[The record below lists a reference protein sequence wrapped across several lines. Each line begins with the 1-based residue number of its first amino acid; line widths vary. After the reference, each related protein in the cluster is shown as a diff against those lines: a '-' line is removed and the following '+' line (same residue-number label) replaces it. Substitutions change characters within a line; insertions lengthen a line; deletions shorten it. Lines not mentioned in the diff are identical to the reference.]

1 MKRRGERASD
11 GISCQTYI
19 FHLRSGTKR
28 ERERERE
35 REKIIAEEIK
45 QKSFISA
52 LFNISSLSAR
62 LLQRAD

>member
-35 REKIIAEEIK
+35 KIRAEEIK